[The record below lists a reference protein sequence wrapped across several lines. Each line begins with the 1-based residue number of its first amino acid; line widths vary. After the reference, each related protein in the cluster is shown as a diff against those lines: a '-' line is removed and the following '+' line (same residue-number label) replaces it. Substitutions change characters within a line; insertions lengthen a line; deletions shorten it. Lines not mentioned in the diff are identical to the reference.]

1 MEVIK
6 LRIWVYA
13 LLIWCVF
20 SCKKASTGT
29 LYPQFPSPMVD
40 HIRSH
45 ERIPLKS
52 IPIKGR
58 VISLL
63 GDKEGRLFLNSL
75 GERTDS
81 IPLLIH
87 FHGDYRVAQEAVEQF
102 KEPLLLL
109 HCHWGGGSS
118 SYGRPLISK
127 GPDSFM
133 EEVRKG
139 IQDTFLNKQ
148 ITTIYVSAWSAG
160 YGAIRELIRSRE
172 VDNYLEGILLMDGLH
187 CSYVPER
194 RTLAEG
200 GSLDSLAM
208 EPFVQWAIQ
217 AKAGGKSFFITH
229 SSVFPGTYASTTET
243 ASYLLRR
250 MEVGRQSVLLEG
262 PMGMQQTSTAKESG
276 FTVLSYAGNS
286 APDHVDHYHA
296 FGNFIH
302 RWLEK

>member
-1 MEVIK
+1 MGVIK
-6 LRIWVYA
+6 LRIGVYA
-13 LLIWCVF
+13 LLIGSIF

-40 HIRSH
+40 NIRSH
-45 ERIPLKS
+45 ERIPFKS

-58 VISLL
+58 AVTLL
-63 GDKEGRLFLNSL
+63 GDKKGRLFLNSM
-75 GERTDS
+75 GERSDS
-81 IPLLIH
+81 IPTLIH

-118 SYGRPLISK
+118 SYGRPLIQK

-133 EEVRKG
+133 EEVRKE
-139 IQDTFLNKQ
+139 IQDLFPNKQ
-148 ITTIYVSAWSAG
+148 ITQIYVSAWSAG
-160 YGAIRELIRSRE
+160 YGAIRELIRSKE
-172 VDNYLEGILLMDGLH
+172 VNNNLEGILLMDGLH

-194 RTLAEG
+194 KTQAEG

-208 EPFVQWAIQ
+208 EPFVKWAIQ
-217 AKAGGKSFFITH
+217 AKTGRKSLFITH

-243 ASYLLRR
+243 ASYLLWK
-250 MEVGRQSVLLEG
+250 MGVGRQPTLMEG
-262 PMGMQQTSTAKESG
+262 PMGMQQTSIANEGAFS
-276 FTVLSYAGNS
+276 VISYAGNS

-296 FGNFIH
+296 LGYFLS